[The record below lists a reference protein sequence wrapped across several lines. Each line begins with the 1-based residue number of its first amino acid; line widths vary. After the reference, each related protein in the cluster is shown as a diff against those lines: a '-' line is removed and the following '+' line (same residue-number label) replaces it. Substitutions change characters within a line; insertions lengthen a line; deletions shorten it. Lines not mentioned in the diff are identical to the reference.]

1 MPFAQGVVGVD
12 LWAGVAPGRAAV
24 ERLQAAHDRFAA
36 LGARPFVERCER
48 ELSASGLA
56 PAKRHAFDSSRL
68 TAQELA
74 VAQLVARGR
83 SNRQVASE
91 LFVSVKTVQFHL
103 TRIYSKLRSSFRV
116 ELVTTYAGEPEAQ
129 ADNGQVGERPRS
141 GREGAFH
148 SPRGRPWS

>member
-1 MPFAQGVVGVD
+1 VPFAQALLELAYGQVLRRG
-12 LWAGVAPGRAAV
+12 GQRRAAV
-24 ERLQAAHDRFAA
+24 ERLQAAHDRLAG

-56 PAKRHAFDSSRL
+56 PAGSTAQRHAFDPSRL

-74 VAQLVARGR
+74 VAQLVARGL

-103 TRIYSKLRSSFRV
+103 TRIYSKLRVSSRA
-116 ELVTTYAGEPEAQ
+116 ELAA
-129 ADNGQVGERPRS
+129 RFS
-141 GREGAFH
+141 REGRLDNIGH
-148 SPRGRPWS
+148 SRP